1 MRLGEIVATS
11 RSVRETSA
19 RSDKIRHLA
28 ACLRRVEPG
37 DIETAVALLA
47 GEPRQ
52 GRIGLGPATLRGA
65 IPSSTVPA
73 PELTIAEID
82 AALERIA
89 RTSGA
94 GATTER
100 ARQMSR
106 LLARATQDEQEFLV
120 LAVLG
125 ELRQGAL
132 EGLMVEAVAKA
143 AELPVG
149 EIRRALM
156 VSGNLGAV
164 ARAALTEGRQGLAR
178 MSVRLFRP
186 LKPMLAQTA
195 EDIGQG
201 LAQLGAAGF
210 EYKLD
215 GARIQVHKEGGDVR
229 VFTRYLN
236 DVTAAVPEIVE
247 AVRELP
253 TGNLIL
259 DGEALACDAGGRP
272 RPFQVTMRRFGR
284 KLDVERLRESI
295 PLQPFFFDCLYIA
308 DTAILDRPAQER
320 IAALA
325 EILPAELR
333 VPRCVTADQRAG
345 EAFLEAALAAGH
357 EGVMAKGV
365 DAAYEAGARGGAWL
379 KIKPAVTLDL
389 VVLAA
394 EWGHGRRSGWL
405 SNLHLGA
412 RAPRTGEFV
421 MLGKTFKGM
430 TDDMLAW
437 QTVELQKLAVASGGH
452 TVHLRPELVVE
463 IAFNDI
469 QVSPHYPG
477 GLALRF
483 ARVKRYRRDKR
494 AEDADTIETVRA
506 IHERRLNG
514 GR

>member
-1 MRLGEIVATS
+1 MRLAEIVATS
-11 RSVRETSA
+11 RSVRETGA
-19 RSDKIRHLA
+19 RLEKIRHLA
-28 ACLRRVEPG
+28 ACLRRVGPDG
-37 DIETAVALLA
+37 IEIAVALLA
-47 GEPRQ
+47 GELRQ
-52 GRIGLGPATLRGA
+52 GRIGLGPATLREA
-65 IPSSTVPA
+65 IPPSAAPA
-73 PELTIAEID
+73 PELTIADVD

-94 GATTER
+94 GAATDR
-100 ARQMSR
+100 ARQISR
-106 LLARATQDEQEFLV
+106 LLARATRDEQHFLV

-132 EGLMVEAVAKA
+132 EGLMIEAVAQA
-143 AELPVG
+143 AGLPVG

-156 VSGNLGAV
+156 VSGDLGAV
-164 ARAALTEGRQGLAR
+164 TRRVLTEGRHGLAR
-178 MSVRLFRP
+178 MAVELFQP

-201 LAQLGAAGF
+201 LAQLGTAGF

-247 AVRELP
+247 AMRELP
-253 TGNLIL
+253 TRNLIL
-259 DGEALACDAGGRP
+259 DGEALACDPGGRP

-295 PLQPFFFDCLYIA
+295 PLQPFFFDCLYNA
-308 DTAILDRPAQER
+308 DNAILDRPTAER

-325 EILPAELR
+325 DILPATLR
-333 VPRCVTADQRAG
+333 VPRCVTADQRQG
-345 EAFLEAALAAGH
+345 QAFLEAALAAGH
-357 EGVMAKGV
+357 EGVMAKGL
-365 DAAYEAGARGGAWL
+365 DAAYEAGARGGSWL
-379 KIKPAVTLDL
+379 KIKPSTTLDL

-412 RAPRTGEFV
+412 RAPLTGGFV

-430 TDDMLAW
+430 TDEMLAW
-437 QTVELQKLAVASGGH
+437 QTAELQKLAVAAGGY
-452 TVHLRPELVVE
+452 TVHVQPKLVVE

-469 QVSPHYPG
+469 QASPHYPA

-483 ARVKRYRRDKR
+483 ARVKRYRLDKQ

-506 IHERRLNG
+506 IHEQRLSG